1 MTPFLPRHVKELA
14 SDVPEAPDWLVHGL
28 LPRGTLALLA
38 AYPKV
43 GKSTLV
49 GQLTVAVAQG
59 RPFLGRP
66 TQAGGVLVIVAEEMK
81 DDVMRRLR
89 HFGMEEHK
97 DQIYLWTEGVED
109 TDADRKKLQN
119 FIQDQHIAL
128 VIVDTFAS
136 YLLIPDEIDNSA
148 VTRRLK
154 PYVDMAHTTGATILF
169 VHHERKNGEE
179 GDDSARAIRGGGAI
193 LGMADLA
200 FQLQRLSGG
209 GSRRRLRI
217 VGRYQEIPRSLTL
230 DYVDDEYVSRG
241 TPEEAGRTAQR
252 DTVLA
257 ILPNVGLGL
266 TVKEVATMTQSKEK
280 AVRTALEDAFS
291 CRSARRSGAGRRG
304 DPFRYSRALE
314 PTDTPVVID
323 QIQDQIQD
331 REVLEV

>member
-1 MTPFLPRHVKELA
+1 MTPFCPRHVKELA
-14 SDVPEAPDWLVHGL
+14 NEVPEAPDWLVQGL

-49 GQLTVAVAQG
+49 AQLTAAVAQG
-59 RPFLGRP
+59 RTFLGRP
-66 TQAGGVLVIVAEEMK
+66 TQRGGVLVIVAEERK

-89 HFGMEEHK
+89 HFGMEEEV
-97 DQIYLWTEGVED
+97 DPIYLWTEGVED
-109 TDADRKKLQN
+109 TNGDRKKLQK
-119 FIQDQHIAL
+119 FIQDQNIAL

-136 YLLIPDEIDNSA
+136 YLLIPDEIDNSE

-179 GDDSARAIRGGGAI
+179 GEDSARAIRGGGAI

-200 FQLQRLSGG
+200 FQLQKQGAG
-209 GSRRRLRI
+209 ARRRLRI

-230 DYVDDEYVSRG
+230 DYVDDEYVSLG

-252 DTVLA
+252 ERVLA
-257 ILPNVGLGL
+257 ILPNGGLGL
-266 TVKEVATMTQSKEK
+266 TVKEVATTMQSKEK

-291 CRSARRSGAGRRG
+291 RGWARRFGVGKKG
-304 DPFRYSRALE
+304 DPFRYLQALE
-314 PTDTPVVID
+314 PTERPV
-323 QIQDQIQD
+323 DQIQD